1 MKWRSIMSTIAGKK
15 LLIAVCLCGVFLIL
29 SGCTNWEKKYNG
41 LNVEHENL
49 KGRYEN
55 CVTSLEDFDGER
67 TNLSVQLTTSQ
78 QTIEELERKLSESSI
93 DKATGFDG
101 MDVRYDRDAGTITI
115 TLENEILFRP
125 GSASLRKT
133 YSGEL
138 DRILKVLHN
147 KYNGNDIDVVGHT
160 DSDPIKKS
168 KKLWK
173 DNWALSAE
181 RALAVLRYLSDRGI
195 RPERIR
201 AVAAGQGRPVESNS
215 TASGKARN
223 RRVEIVVHV
232 R

>member
-1 MKWRSIMSTIAGKK
+1 MRTIAGKK
-15 LLIAVCLCGVFLIL
+15 MSIAICLCGVLIL
-29 SGCTNWEKKYNG
+29 SGCTNWEKKYEG

-49 KGRYEN
+49 KGRFEN

-101 MDVRYDRDAGTITI
+101 MDVRYDRDAGTITV

-147 KYNGNDIDVVGHT
+147 KYSGNDIDVVGHT
-160 DSDPIKKS
+160 DSDPIKKT

-173 DNWALSAE
+173 DNWELSAE
-181 RALAVLRYLSDRGI
+181 RALAVLRYLSNRGI
-195 RPERIR
+195 RPGRIR

-215 TASGKARN
+215 TTSGKAKN

-232 R
+232 K

>member
-1 MKWRSIMSTIAGKK
+1 MKWRSIMKVTAGKK
-15 LLIAVCLCGVFLIL
+15 LSIAVCLFGVLLIL

-101 MDVRYDRDAGTITI
+101 MDVRYDRDAGTITV

-147 KYNGNDIDVVGHT
+147 KYGGNDIDVVGHT
-160 DSDPIKKS
+160 DSDPIKKT

-173 DNWALSAE
+173 DNWELSAE
-181 RALAVLRYLSDRGI
+181 RALAVLRYLSNRGI
-195 RPERIR
+195 RPGRIR
-201 AVAAGQGRPVESNS
+201 AVAAGQGYPVESN
-215 TASGKARN
+215 TTTSGKAKN

-232 R
+232 K